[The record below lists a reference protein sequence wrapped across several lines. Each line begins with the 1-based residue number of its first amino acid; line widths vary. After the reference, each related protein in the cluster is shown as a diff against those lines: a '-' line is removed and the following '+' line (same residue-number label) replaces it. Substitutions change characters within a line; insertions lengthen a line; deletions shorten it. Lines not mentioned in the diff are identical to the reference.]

1 MDDVYK
7 TRKTLLLRVKDQ
19 YNDDAWEEF
28 SEVYQNYIYTIIRR
42 MNIVRGDAEDIHQKV
57 LVKLWEALPSLDLD
71 QTERFRSFLSTVT
84 RNCVMDFMRQR
95 QRQLAR
101 EAKSDAVHDYL
112 SDIRLPEIDEIV
124 EREWELFITNRA
136 YQKIREAYSEHF
148 VLILKMFMEGKDMKE
163 AEEITGLN
171 TKQVYNIRFRMKKRF
186 IEEVKALREELG

>member
-1 MDDVYK
+1 MDDIYK

-19 YNDDAWEEF
+19 YNDDAWAEF

-71 QTERFRSFLSTVT
+71 QTERFRNFLSTVT

-95 QRQLAR
+95 KRQLAR

-112 SDIRLPEIDEIV
+112 DDIRLPEIDEIV

-136 YQKIREAYSEHF
+136 YQKISEDYSEQF
-148 VLILKMFMEGKDMKE
+148 VLILKMFIEGKDMKE
-163 AEEITGLN
+163 AEQITGLN

-186 IEEVKALREELG
+186 VEEVKALREELG